1 MPRRAGGA
9 ARRPGC
15 CAGGQDCALLVGSG
29 GPIRLGPHG
38 RTRPARARQSAG
50 SAPSVPAPR
59 PVPARPPA
67 RVAIPSQPDSDRS
80 SDAQASPRP
89 GLASGIRAGSRQL
102 GSLQDSAITRAAG
115 NQRGSMLAAGN
126 GVTSGGR
133 RANGRRR
140 RPAGLTKAGTAR
152 GSPPHAPAGSCPDS
166 AEPLRS
172 CEVECSSRTP
182 QGHGQGPSFGPCGD
196 RRSSGRRAA
205 APAPR
210 EPHAESQAGVARRLA
225 GPTPPIRQ
233 PGGGTAR
240 KLAVASVTFL

>member
-1 MPRRAGGA
+1 MALMCRVSPHEASRHRVRRHD
-9 ARRPGC
+9 ARSQVRP
-15 CAGGQDCALLVGSG
+15 AHGQDLPDFRVG
-29 GPIRLGPHG
+29 
-38 RTRPARARQSAG
+38 T
-50 SAPSVPAPR
+50 
-59 PVPARPPA
+59 
-67 RVAIPSQPDSDRS
+67 
-80 SDAQASPRP
+80 
-89 GLASGIRAGSRQL
+89 
-102 GSLQDSAITRAAG
+102 TG
-115 NQRGSMLAAGN
+115 NQRGFMLASGKM
-126 GVTSGGR
+126 GPSGGR

>member
-89 GLASGIRAGSRQL
+89 DWPAGSV
-102 GSLQDSAITRAAG
+102 
-115 NQRGSMLAAGN
+115 LAAGN
-126 GVTSGGR
+126 GVPSGGQ
-133 RANGRRR
+133 RANGRRS